1 MIHGI
6 QQRLETRAELG
17 NTRFRRPES
26 ALSKGAPIRNVAII
40 ARLKDGCEVQAAELL
55 AEGPP
60 FDLEEHGFDRHVA
73 YLSSGEVMFVFE
85 GVDVDATLDDM
96 VGDPFI
102 PALADALDRWRPLI
116 EGDPR
121 VARAAFE
128 WNRDT

>member
-1 MIHGI
+1 
-6 QQRLETRAELG
+6 
-17 NTRFRRPES
+17 
-26 ALSKGAPIRNVAII
+26 
-40 ARLKDGCEVQAAELL
+40 
-55 AEGPP
+55 
-60 FDLEEHGFDRHVA
+60 
-73 YLSSGEVMFVFE
+73 MFVFE